1 MKGRNPSL
9 ATKAGLGAGFT
20 LLGLGWR
27 LGRRSVTDN
36 EQLVRTVWAH
46 PRGRDLAH
54 RFCCGGEG
62 FRPERGSQVR

>member
-1 MKGRNPSL
+1 VKGRNPSL
-9 ATKAGLGAGFT
+9 ATKAGLGAGST

-46 PRGRDLAH
+46 PLAAGTSLTDCAAAAMDSGQSADH
-54 RFCCGGEG
+54 K
-62 FRPERGSQVR
+62 

>member
-9 ATKAGLGAGFT
+9 ATKAGLGAGSA

-36 EQLVRTVWAH
+36 EQLVRTVGH
-46 PRGRDLAH
+46 TLAAGISLTDSAAAAMDSGQSADH
-54 RFCCGGEG
+54 K
-62 FRPERGSQVR
+62 

>member
-1 MKGRNPSL
+1 VKGRNPSL
-9 ATKAGLGAGFT
+9 ATKAGLGAGST

-46 PRGRDLAH
+46 PGGRISLTDSAAAAMDSGQSADH
-54 RFCCGGEG
+54 K
-62 FRPERGSQVR
+62 

>member
-9 ATKAGLGAGFT
+9 ATKAGLGAGSA

-36 EQLVRTVWAH
+36 EQMVL
-46 PRGRDLAH
+46 GRSGHALAAGISLTDFAAAAMDSGQGVDH
-54 RFCCGGEG
+54 K
-62 FRPERGSQVR
+62 

>member
-9 ATKAGLGAGFT
+9 ATKAGPGAGAT

-36 EQLVRTVWAH
+36 EQLVRTVWAAAGISLTDSAAAAMDSGQSADH
-46 PRGRDLAH
+46 K
-54 RFCCGGEG
+54 
-62 FRPERGSQVR
+62 